1 MLARRKRKE
10 FSTEGME
17 RLVEVLKEFTP
28 SDIKEIE
35 ESDRQYR
42 ALKELYLALKDRE
55 LFFKLVLLNSL
66 LSYQLQ
72 MKGEDYWEKF
82 SSFFKENPLEEFE
95 KFLSLYNKRFLP
107 SKLKRYKRALKC
119 VNLLFERYS
128 LEELGKELPLLVKS
142 LSECMGQKRDAKT
155 IVFAAKMFTYA
166 YRIVFNTYPKGL
178 WEVEIPLDSRLKKIL
193 PSLKKWREVSE
204 KVGIPP
210 ILLDALIWVP
220 MGKNP
225 IPENLKGKVSLLKK
239 VLNTFL

>member
-1 MLARRKRKE
+1 
-10 FSTEGME
+10 ME
-17 RLVEVLKEFTP
+17 KLVEALKAFSL
-28 SDIKEIE
+28 SDVKKIE
-35 ESDRQYR
+35 ESDRQYK
-42 ALKELYLALKDRE
+42 ALKELYQALKDRE

-95 KFLSLYNKRFLP
+95 RFLSLYNKRFLP
-107 SKLKRYKRALKC
+107 SKVKRYKKALRC
-119 VNLLFERYS
+119 VNSLFEKHS
-128 LEELGKELPLLVKS
+128 LKELGRELPLLVKS
-142 LSECMGQKRDAKT
+142 LSECMGQKSDAKT

-166 YRIVFNTYPKGL
+166 YRIVFNTYPEGL
-178 WEVEIPLDSRLKKIL
+178 WEIEIPLDSRLKKIL
-193 PSLKKWREVSE
+193 PSLKEWREVSE

-225 IPENLKGKVSLLKK
+225 IPESLEDKVLFLKEVLKK
-239 VLNTFL
+239 IEGKLNFCS